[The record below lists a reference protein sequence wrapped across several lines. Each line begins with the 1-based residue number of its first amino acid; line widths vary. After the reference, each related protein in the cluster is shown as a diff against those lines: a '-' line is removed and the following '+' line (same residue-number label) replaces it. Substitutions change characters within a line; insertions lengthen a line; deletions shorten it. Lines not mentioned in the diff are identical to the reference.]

1 MLCKSGGAPILGGM
15 SQMFMIL
22 LFVVMLA
29 ILGVL
34 GLGMAGV
41 ARGGDPARA
50 NRLMQARVILQG
62 VALVLLVLMMA
73 TRR

>member
-1 MLCKSGGAPILGGM
+1 
-15 SQMFMIL
+15 MIL

-41 ARGGDPARA
+41 ARGGDPARS
-50 NRLMQARVILQG
+50 NRLMHARVILQG
-62 VALVLLVLMMA
+62 VALLLFVLMMA